1 MRTLRFV
8 AANAAP
14 GSRIVFDYFLAS
26 GLKAPNP
33 ALKDVMKRLEAVRE
47 PLIFGLPDD
56 DPEGFIGRRGLAI
69 GSNVPMKEL
78 IPRYLSKSQLAVSK
92 ELGNAHAYI
101 CTAVVP

>member
-1 MRTLRFV
+1 MTYVPIDFTKEDLGTVLAKAGYDRTLKTIFVWEGVTFYLPEAAVDTTLRFV

-47 PLIFGLPDD
+47 PLDL
-56 DPEGFIGRRGLAI
+56 RAAR
-69 GSNVPMKEL
+69 
-78 IPRYLSKSQLAVSK
+78 
-92 ELGNAHAYI
+92 
-101 CTAVVP
+101 